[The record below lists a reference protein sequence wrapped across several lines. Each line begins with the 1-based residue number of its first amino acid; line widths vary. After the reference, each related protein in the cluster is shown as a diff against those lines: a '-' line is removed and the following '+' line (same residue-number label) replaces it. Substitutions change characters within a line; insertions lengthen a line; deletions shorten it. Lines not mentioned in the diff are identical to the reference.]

1 MPWDER
7 GRLKAGKTSWTQ
19 ESGTK
24 KWWRERKHKNSDAS
38 WSLMQS
44 QSKENGKYVIF
55 HDLWP
60 QGLVWPMKVWI
71 INRYSWFQ
79 HYSLPDFEMRVLQ
92 KIWWSF
98 EPLLHELDKW
108 LDLSI
113 KSDLGFVTCNMQ
125 PLLGLSWICI
135 LWAASSPLPG
145 RGKWDS
151 LSPAPPRG

>member
-1 MPWDER
+1 MR
-7 GRLKAGKTSWTQ
+7 
-19 ESGTK
+19 
-24 KWWRERKHKNSDAS
+24 RERKIKGWEELLNPRVGQKKMVEGKKAQKFRCFLIIDAKPKQRK
-38 WSLMQS
+38 WQIC
-44 QSKENGKYVIF
+44 NF

-60 QGLVWPMKVWI
+60 EGLVRPMKVWL

-79 HYSLPDFEMRVLQ
+79 PYSLPDFEMRVLQ

-125 PLLGLSWICI
+125 PLLGLSWIRI

-151 LSPAPPRG
+151 LSPAPPRE